1 MCDYLDFHFQN
12 KDDRKNVE
20 TKTWKHFDILLFF
33 AVLGLLSFG
42 IAAIYSATFPY
53 TSDSTM
59 SMSWNSPVARQIT
72 FAFLGLT
79 LMVLVAGT
87 DYQLYNNNVV
97 LIVYIASILSLIA
110 VFLAGAEAYGARRW
124 IDVGFTQIQ
133 PSELAKVGTI
143 LALAKFFSDRE
154 ESCSELKVMLASLVI
169 PAIPAILTYIQ
180 PDLGTASLF
189 GVIWLGMAIM
199 AGVKPIYIGL
209 LISLGIMALPAV
221 YMFLLEPYMQE
232 RLAAFLDPTKD
243 PLGSGYNIIQ
253 SEIGV
258 GSGGLLGKG
267 FLNGTQSRLEFLRVQ
282 NTDFIFSVLGEE
294 LGFVGALVLFSL
306 FMLLL
311 FRALRGAMVSKDA
324 FGRMIS
330 IGVVMLIMSQA
341 FVNIGVNVRLIPVTG
356 ITLPLVSSGGTSLIS
371 ILIMLGMVQS
381 IIMRHE
387 KLKF

>member
-1 MCDYLDFHFQN
+1 M
-12 KDDRKNVE
+12 E
-20 TKTWKHFDILLFF
+20 TKTWKHFDILLLF

-42 IAAIYSATFPY
+42 IAAIYSATSPY

-79 LMVLVAGT
+79 LMLLVAGT

-311 FRALRGAMVSKDA
+311 FRALRGAMVSKDS

>member
-1 MCDYLDFHFQN
+1 M
-12 KDDRKNVE
+12 E
-20 TKTWKHFDILLFF
+20 TKTWKNFDLLLFF
-33 AVLGLLSFG
+33 AILGLIGFG
-42 IAAIYSATFPY
+42 IAAIYSATL
-53 TSDSTM
+53 TNSSGSTI
-59 SMSWNSPVARQIT
+59 SWNSPVARQLT
-72 FAFLGLT
+72 FAFLGLM
-79 LMVLVAGT
+79 LMALIAST
-87 DYQLYNNNVV
+87 DYQLYNSNVV
-97 LIVYIASILSLIA
+97 AIVYIASVLSLIA
-110 VFLAGAEAYGARRW
+110 VFLTGTEAYGARRW
-124 IDVGFTQIQ
+124 IDLGFTQIQ

-154 ESCSELKVMLASLVI
+154 ERCGELKVMLVSLVI
-169 PAIPAILTYIQ
+169 PTIPAILVYIQ

-199 AGVKPIYIGL
+199 AGVRPIYIGL
-209 LISLGIMALPAV
+209 LISLGVMALPAA

-232 RLAAFLDPTKD
+232 RLATFLDPTKD

-258 GSGGLLGKG
+258 GSGGLFGKG
-267 FLNGTQSRLEFLRVQ
+267 FLNGTQSHLQFLRVQ

-294 LGFVGALVLFSL
+294 LGFIGALVLFSL
-306 FMLLL
+306 FILLL
-311 FRALRGAMVSKDA
+311 FRALRAAMVSKDS
-324 FGRMIS
+324 FGRMIA
-330 IGVVMLIMSQA
+330 IGVVALIMSQA

-371 ILIMLGMVQS
+371 ILLILGMVQS